1 MLPGIVCVH
10 IAEEG
15 AAPAYLFR
23 DAPQTETDSGY
34 MLLCGGAHEP
44 AQDLRIVDLDR
55 YIELDPELC
64 QLCDELPEGHR
75 AGRTA
80 PGQPWVIDALPTDEA
95 A

>member
-23 DAPQTETDSGY
+23 DTPQTETDSGY
-34 MLLCGGAHEP
+34 MLLCSSAHVP

-55 YIELDPELC
+55 FIEPDPELC
-64 QLCDELPEGHR
+64 QLRDDLPEGQR
-75 AGRTA
+75 AGRIA
-80 PGQPWVIDALPTDEA
+80 PGQPWVIEPIPADEA